1 MMKIGFA
8 GNLEK
13 EGIAEFRLRL
23 MEQATALGEDSVALD
38 SVGAIR
44 AETPAPD
51 LLVVIGGDGTL
62 LRFASAAAERDI
74 PLLGVNLGRIGFLSE
89 IARSEFPEAIE
100 KIQRGDYRVEERMT
114 LLCSVNGAPYA
125 SCLNDV
131 LISKSSF
138 SGTIHIDLFCDGQSV
153 GSVFSDG
160 IIVSTPTGSTAYNLS
175 AGGPVVTQNLDSIIV
190 TAVCS
195 HTLHIRPIVSAPDAV
210 WTFHVNG
217 EGFVAGDGMKLR
229 NVNPDDRITVTRSE
243 RRVKFIRFQEHNV
256 FELIHQKLI

>member
-1 MMKIGFA
+1 MKIGFA

-23 MEQATALGEDSVALD
+23 MEEASALGESAVALD
-38 SVGAIR
+38 GVAALR
-44 AETPAPD
+44 AEQPAPD

-89 IARSEFPEAIE
+89 IALGEFSGAIGR
-100 KIQRGDYRVEERMT
+100 IRRGDYRVEERMT

-125 SCLNDV
+125 SCLNDILV
-131 LISKSSF
+131 SKQSF
-138 SGTIHIDLFCDGQSV
+138 SGTIHVDIFCDGQAV

-160 IIVSTPTGSTAYNLS
+160 IIASTPTGSTAYNLS
-175 AGGPVVTQNLDSIIV
+175 AGGPVVTQSLESIVV

-217 EGFVAGDGMKLR
+217 EGFVAGDGIKLR
-229 NVNPDDRITVTRSE
+229 NINPDDRVVVTRSE
-243 RRVKFIRFQEHNV
+243 RRVRFIRFQEQNV
-256 FELIHQKLI
+256 FELIRKKLT

>member
-1 MMKIGFA
+1 MKIGFA

-13 EGIAEFRLRL
+13 DGIAEFRVRL
-23 MEQATALGEDSVALD
+23 MEQAVALGEEAVAFDSVEALRLY
-38 SVGAIR
+38 A
-44 AETPAPD
+44 PAPQ

-62 LRFASAAAERDI
+62 LRFASAAAQMNL

-89 IARSEFPEAIE
+89 IALSEFSSAIE
-100 KIQRGDYRVEERMT
+100 KIQRGEYRVEERMT
-114 LLCSVNGAPYA
+114 LLCSINDKPFA

-131 LISKSSF
+131 LIAKQSF
-138 SGTIHIDLFCDGQSV
+138 SGTIHIDMFCDGQSV

-160 IIVSTPTGSTAYNLS
+160 IIASTPTGSTAYNLS

-210 WTFHVNG
+210 WTFRVNG
-217 EGFVAGDGMKLR
+217 EGFVAGDGIRLSR
-229 NVNPDDRITVTRSE
+229 VNPDDRITVTRSGL
-243 RRVKFIRFQEHNV
+243 RVRFIRFQEHNV
-256 FELIHQKLI
+256 FELIRQKLT

>member
-1 MMKIGFA
+1 MKIGFA

-23 MEQATALGEDSVALD
+23 MDQASELNENPVALD
-38 SVGAIR
+38 SVEAFR
-44 AETPAPD
+44 LETPAPD

-62 LRFASAAAERDI
+62 LRFAAVSAERGV

-89 IARSEFPEAIE
+89 IALNEFDSSIS
-100 KIQRGDYRVEERMT
+100 KIQRGEYRVESRMM
-114 LLCSVNGAPYA
+114 LRCSINGEPYA
-125 SCLNDV
+125 SCLND
-131 LISKSSF
+131 IFIAKQSF
-138 SGTIHIDLFCDGQSV
+138 SGTIHVDLFCDGQPV

-160 IIVSTPTGSTAYNLS
+160 MIVSTPTGSTAYNIS

-190 TAVCS
+190 TPVCS
-195 HTLHIRPIVSAPDAV
+195 HTLHIRPIVSAPEAI

-229 NVNPDDRITVTRSE
+229 SVSPDDQIVVTRSNQ
-243 RRVKFIRFQEHNV
+243 RTRFIRFQEQNV
-256 FELIHQKLI
+256 FALIRQKLS